1 MRLLNELTSITLYR
15 TSLPHRRCYSFPP
28 PPPRPTP
35 TTAAAVDPSTTVV
48 TTTLPHP
55 SNSLPSHRL
64 RTRYPS
70 APSNTLT
77 HPPNLPMYSTAASI
91 SAVRPYRRRCHG
103 DRYCCTHQYSFLPPP
118 REASPT
124 TTTTTTPRR
133 GPSPTSPPS
142 TVHRQTVT
150 PTTRRR
156 HRRPF
161 FY

>member
-28 PPPRPTP
+28 PPPPTP

-48 TTTLPHP
+48 TTTLLQP
-55 SNSLPSHRL
+55 SNSLPSRPHSLPIHPIALARPP
-64 RTRYPS
+64 TR
-70 APSNTLT
+70 
-77 HPPNLPMYSTAASI
+77 PMYSTATSI

-103 DRYCCTHQYSFLPPP
+103 DRYCCTHQYSFLPLPSG
-118 REASPT
+118 ASP

>member
-28 PPPRPTP
+28 PPPPPTP

-48 TTTLPHP
+48 TTLPRTHQTRHPPANTHP
-55 SNSLPSHRL
+55 SHSLPIHPITL
-64 RTRYPS
+64 AHPS
-70 APSNTLT
+70 TQPTYNTT
-77 HPPNLPMYSTAASI
+77 ASI
-91 SAVRPYRRRCHG
+91 SAVRPYRWRCHG

-118 REASPT
+118 HGASP
-124 TTTTTTPRR
+124 TTTTTPRR
-133 GPSPTSPPS
+133 GPSPSSPPS